1 MDAFASTG
9 GLLSLVIFLP
19 ALGALAVL
27 AVRSV
32 EAIRWVS
39 LAVTAVTFLL
49 SLGLYAGFD
58 PTVSTAT
65 APQLG
70 AKVPWFGA
78 VDISYFVG
86 VDGLNLLLLLLT
98 TLLGP
103 IVVLSSWTYI
113 GKAHKGYYALI
124 LLLETGVL
132 GVFAAFDLF
141 LFYVFF
147 ELTLIP
153 MVFIIG
159 IWGGEDRVYAAVKF
173 VLYTLVGSLLMLVG
187 VIWLGFAAG
196 DAVNAGVFT
205 TDWYNLVAYGAPLS
219 AQWGLFAVFGLA
231 FAIKVPLFPLHT
243 WLPDAH
249 TQAPTGGSVVLAGVL
264 LKMGTFGL
272 LKFVVPFF
280 PNASEA
286 AAPFV
291 GALAVIGI
299 VYGALVAF
307 AQTDVKKLVAY
318 SSVSHLGFVV
328 LGIFAFTTEAAQG
341 ALIQMVNHGIST
353 GALFL
358 IIGMMYER
366 RHTRAM
372 ADYGGI
378 AKTVP
383 ILTFMM
389 LFSVFAS
396 AGLPGLNGFV
406 GEFMILIGSFGSA
419 VPGYAVLTALATTGV
434 IFAAVYLLWMVYRTF
449 FGEITDEAN
458 LSMKDLNGRE
468 IALLL
473 PLVALMVWLGMG
485 PAPFLELS
493 ERSVRSV
500 LETSVVKAEAVEDA
514 EALLGTEDEV
524 AVVVPIEWPSDVAVA
539 PTFAPPAPSA
549 RAASLGGVE
558 VGGSHGDE
566 PHGAE

>member
-1 MDAFASTG
+1 MIHFP
-9 GLLSLVIFLP
+9 GLLSLVLFLP

-27 AVRSV
+27 LMPTVST
-32 EAIRWVS
+32 IRWAA
-39 LAVTAVTFLL
+39 LATTAFTFLL
-49 SLGLYAGFD
+49 SLGLWIGFD
-58 PTVSTAT
+58 PAVSTASG
-65 APQLG
+65 PQL
-70 AKVPWFGA
+70 ATRLPWFGA

-86 VDGLNLLLLLLT
+86 VDGLNLLLILLT

-113 GKAHKGYYALI
+113 GKAHKGYYALL

-132 GVFAAFDLF
+132 GVFAAFDVF

-187 VIWLGFAAG
+187 VLWLGFQAGAALGAAG
-196 DAVNAGVFT
+196 GFT
-205 TDWYNLVAYGAPLS
+205 TDWYKLVSYGVPVGTQYAMF
-219 AQWGLFAVFGLA
+219 GLFALA
-231 FAIKVPLFPLHT
+231 FAIKVPIFPLHT

-264 LKMGTFGL
+264 LKMGTYGL
-272 LKFVVPFF
+272 LRFVVPFF
-280 PNASEA
+280 PNASAEL
-286 AAPFV
+286 APWIGV
-291 GALAVIGI
+291 LAVIGI

-328 LGIFAFTTEAAQG
+328 LGVFAFDVVAVQG

-358 IIGMMYER
+358 IIGMMVER

-378 AKTVP
+378 AKSVP
-383 ILTFMM
+383 VLTFFM

-406 GEFMILIGSFGSA
+406 GEFMILIGAWSSPTLGNPVLIA
-419 VPGYAVLTALATTGV
+419 VATTGV

-458 LSMKDLNGRE
+458 ATMPDLNGRE
-468 IALLL
+468 IGLLM
-473 PLVALMVWLGMG
+473 PLVALMLILGFV
-485 PAPFLELS
+485 PAPFLQTS
-493 ERSVRSV
+493 ERAVRSV
-500 LETSVVKAEAVEDA
+500 LAVSEAKAA
-514 EALLGTEDEV
+514 ALALAAPDEV
-524 AVVVPIEWPSDVAVA
+524 VVVEIPWPADVAVA
-539 PTFAPPAPSA
+539 PETPP
-549 RAASLGGVE
+549 E
-558 VGGSHGDE
+558 
-566 PHGAE
+566 

>member
-1 MDAFASTG
+1 MADLP

-19 ALGALAVL
+19 ALGALALL
-27 AVRSV
+27 ALPSV
-32 EAIRWVS
+32 NAIRWTA
-39 LAVTAVTFLL
+39 LAVTAVTFVL
-49 SLGLYAGFD
+49 SIGLWLGFD
-58 PTVSTAT
+58 AAVSTAL
-65 APQLG
+65 APQM
-70 AKVPWFGA
+70 ATRVPWFGA

-86 VDGLNLLLLLLT
+86 IDGLNLLLILLT

-113 GKAHKGYYALI
+113 GKAHKGYYALL

-132 GVFAAFDLF
+132 GVFASFDLF
-141 LFYVFF
+141 LFYIFF

-173 VLYTLVGSLLMLVG
+173 VIYTLVGSLLMLVG
-187 VIWLGFAAG
+187 VLWLGFQAG
-196 DAVNAGVFT
+196 DAVNGGVFT
-205 TDWYNLVAYGAPLS
+205 TDWYKLVSFGVPLGA
-219 AQWGLFAVFGLA
+219 QYGLFVLFGLA

-264 LKMGTFGL
+264 LKMGTYGL
-272 LKFVVPFF
+272 LRFVVPFF
-280 PNASEA
+280 PNASAELA
-286 AAPFV
+286 MPIAI
-291 GALAVIGI
+291 LAVVGI

-328 LGIFAFTTEAAQG
+328 LGVFAFDVIAVQG

-378 AKTVP
+378 AKSVP
-383 ILTFMM
+383 ILTFFM

-406 GEFMILIGSFGSA
+406 GEFMILLGSWDSPTVGNPILIA
-419 VPGYAVLTALATTGV
+419 VATTGV

-458 LSMKDLNGRE
+458 ATMADLNGRE
-468 IALLL
+468 IGLLL
-473 PLVALMVWLGMG
+473 PLAALMLLLGFL
-485 PAPFLELS
+485 PTPFLQQS
-493 ERSVRSV
+493 EPAVRS
-500 LETSVVKAEAVEDA
+500 LIETSVAKAAAVDA
-514 EALLGTEDEV
+514 ADGV
-524 AVVVPIEWPSDVAVA
+524 AVVVPVVWPESVAL
-539 PTFAPPAPSA
+539 SA
-549 RAASLGGVE
+549 
-558 VGGSHGDE
+558 D
-566 PHGAE
+566 

>member
-1 MDAFASTG
+1 MPDWF
-9 GLLSLVIFLP
+9 LSLVLFLP

-27 AVRSV
+27 AMPSVDTVRWT
-32 EAIRWVS
+32 A
-39 LAVTAVTFLL
+39 LAVTVVTFVL
-49 SLGLYAGFD
+49 SLGLWTAFD
-58 PTVSTAT
+58 PAVSTAL
-65 APQLG
+65 APQL
-70 AKVPWFGA
+70 ATRLPWFAGA
-78 VDISYFVG
+78 DISYSIG
-86 VDGLNLLLLLLT
+86 IDGLNLLLVLLT

-103 IVVLSSWTYI
+103 VIVLSSWTYI
-113 GKAHKGYYALI
+113 GKAHKGYYALM

-132 GVFAAFDLF
+132 GVFLAFDVF

-173 VLYTLVGSLLMLVG
+173 VVYTLVGSLLMLVG
-187 VIWLGFAAG
+187 VIWLGFEAG
-196 DAVNAGVFT
+196 AAVNGGVFT
-205 TDWYNLVAYGAPLS
+205 TDWFKLVSFGVPLGPQY
-219 AQWGLFAVFGLA
+219 ALFVLFGLA

-264 LKMGTFGL
+264 LKMGTYGL
-272 LKFVVPFF
+272 LRFVIPFF
-280 PNASEA
+280 PNASESLA
-286 AAPFV
+286 MPVAI
-291 GALAVIGI
+291 LAVIGI

-307 AQTDVKKLVAY
+307 AQTDIKKLVAY

-328 LGIFAFTTEAAQG
+328 LGVFAFQTIAVQG
-341 ALIQMVNHGIST
+341 ALIQMVNHGLST

-358 IIGMMYER
+358 IIGMLYER

-383 ILTFMM
+383 VLTFFM

-406 GEFMILIGSFGSA
+406 GEFMILIGSWQSPTVGHPALVA
-419 VPGYAVLTALATTGV
+419 VATTGV

-449 FGEITDEAN
+449 FGEVTSEAN
-458 LSMKDLNGRE
+458 RTMRDLNGRE
-468 IALLL
+468 IGILV
-473 PLVALMVWLGMG
+473 PLAALMIVLGFW
-485 PAPFLELS
+485 PAPFLERS
-493 ERSVRSV
+493 ELAVRSV
-500 LETSVVKAEAVEDA
+500 VQTSLAKADAVEAA
-514 EALLGTEDEV
+514 ERVAGGV
-524 AVVVPIEWPSDVAVA
+524 AVVVPVLWPDPVALDAGAGRPSGPVPVPGAVA
-539 PTFAPPAPSA
+539 P
-549 RAASLGGVE
+549 AAA
-558 VGGSHGDE
+558 H
-566 PHGAE
+566 

>member
-1 MDAFASTG
+1 MADIP

-19 ALGALAVL
+19 ALGALALLL
-27 AVRSV
+27 APTVN
-32 EAIRWVS
+32 AIRWGA
-39 LAVTAVTFLL
+39 LAITVVTFVL
-49 SLGLYAGFD
+49 SLGLWLGFD
-58 PTVSTAT
+58 PATSTAL
-65 APQLG
+65 APQMATRL
-70 AKVPWFGA
+70 PWFGA
-78 VDISYFVG
+78 VDITYFVG

-103 IVVLSSWTYI
+103 IIVLSSWTYI

-124 LLLETGVL
+124 LLLQTGVT
-132 GVFAAFDLF
+132 GVFAAYDVF
-141 LFYVFF
+141 LFYIFF

-173 VLYTLVGSLLMLVG
+173 VVYTLVGSLLMLVG
-187 VIWLGFAAG
+187 VLWLGFEAG
-196 DAVNAGVFT
+196 DAVNNGVFT
-205 TDWYNLVAYGAPLS
+205 TDWYKLVQYGVPLG
-219 AQWGLFAVFGLA
+219 AQTWLFLLFGLA

-264 LKMGTFGL
+264 LKMGTYGL
-272 LKFVVPFF
+272 LRFVIPFF
-280 PNASEA
+280 PNASSSLA
-286 AAPFV
+286 TPIAI
-291 GALAVIGI
+291 LAVIGI

-307 AQTDVKKLVAY
+307 AQTDIKKLVAY

-328 LGIFAFTTEAAQG
+328 LGLFAFDVVAVQG
-341 ALIQMVNHGIST
+341 SLIQMVNHGIST

-358 IIGMMYER
+358 IIGMLYER

-383 ILTFMM
+383 VLTFFM

-406 GEFMILIGSFGSA
+406 GEFMILVGSWNSP
-419 VPGYAVLTALATTGV
+419 VINNALVAIATTGV

-449 FGEITDEAN
+449 FGPITHEAN
-458 LSMKDLNGRE
+458 KTITDLNGRE
-468 IALLL
+468 IGILVPLAALMLLL
-473 PLVALMVWLGMG
+473 GFW
-485 PAPFLELS
+485 PAPFLEQS
-493 ERSVRSV
+493 ERTVRSL
-500 LETSVVKAEAVEDA
+500 LETSITKAEAVKAAGLED
-514 EALLGTEDEV
+514 V
-524 AVVVPIEWPSDVAVA
+524 VVVPMAWPDDIVTA
-539 PTFAPPAPSA
+539 PTSRSGPVPLPGAP
-549 RAASLGGVE
+549 LGSEAGQ
-558 VGGSHGDE
+558 GHGDSD
-566 PHGAE
+566 H

>member
-1 MDAFASTG
+1 MADAPW
-9 GLLSLVIFLP
+9 LLSLVIFLP
-19 ALGALAVL
+19 ALGALALLALPSVS
-27 AVRSV
+27 AVRWT
-32 EAIRWVS
+32 A
-39 LAVTAVTFLL
+39 LAVTTVTFVL
-49 SLGLYAGFD
+49 SLGLWAGFD
-58 PTVSTAT
+58 ASVSTAL
-65 APQLG
+65 APQMATRL
-70 AKVPWFGA
+70 PWFGA
-78 VDISYFVG
+78 IDISYYVG

-113 GKAHKGYYALI
+113 GKAHKGYYALL

-132 GVFAAFDLF
+132 GVFAAFDVF
-141 LFYVFF
+141 LFYIFF

-173 VLYTLVGSLLMLVG
+173 VIYTLVGSLLMLVG
-187 VIWLGFAAG
+187 VIWLGFEAG
-196 DAVNAGVFT
+196 DAVNGGVFT
-205 TDWYNLVAYGAPLS
+205 TDWYKLVQFGVPLE
-219 AQWGLFAVFGLA
+219 AQYGLFALFGLA

-264 LKMGTFGL
+264 LKMGTYGL
-272 LKFVVPFF
+272 LRFVVPFF
-280 PNASEA
+280 PNASA
-286 AAPFV
+286 SLAMPIAV
-291 GALAVIGI
+291 LAVIGI

-328 LGIFAFTTEAAQG
+328 LGVFAFETVAVQG

-378 AKTVP
+378 AKSVP
-383 ILTFMM
+383 VLTFFM

-406 GEFMILIGSFGSA
+406 GEFMILIGSWDSPTVGNPVLIA
-419 VPGYAVLTALATTGV
+419 VATTGV
-434 IFAAVYLLWMVYRTF
+434 IFAAVYLLWMVYGTF
-449 FGEITDEAN
+449 FGEITDERNAA
-458 LSMKDLNGRE
+458 MKDLNGRE
-468 IALLL
+468 IGLLL
-473 PLVALMVWLGMG
+473 PLVALMLVLGFY
-485 PAPFLELS
+485 PAPFLAQS
-493 ERSVRSV
+493 ERAVQ
-500 LETSVVKAEAVEDA
+500 SVVATAAQKAAAVEAADPA
-514 EALLGTEDEV
+514 V
-524 AVVVPIEWPSDVAVA
+524 AVVVPVVWPQAVA
-539 PTFAPPAPSA
+539 ADVPPAGAPPAPVPAVVAPSA
-549 RAASLGGVE
+549 E
-558 VGGSHGDE
+558 
-566 PHGAE
+566 

>member
-1 MDAFASTG
+1 MADLP
-9 GLLSLVIFLP
+9 GLLSLIIFLP
-19 ALGALAVL
+19 ALGGLLLLALP
-27 AVRSV
+27 SV
-32 EAIRWVS
+32 NAIRWAA
-39 LAVTAVTFLL
+39 LATTAVTFAL
-49 SLGLYAGFD
+49 SVGLWLGFD
-58 PTVSTAT
+58 ASVSTAL
-65 APQLG
+65 APQL
-70 AKVPWFGA
+70 ATRLPWFGPGI
-78 VDISYFVG
+78 DISYYVG

-98 TLLGP
+98 ALLGP

-113 GKAHKGYYALI
+113 GRAHKGYYALL

-132 GVFAAFDLF
+132 GVFAAFDVF
-141 LFYVFF
+141 LFYIFF

-173 VLYTLVGSLLMLVG
+173 VIYTLVGSLLMLVG
-187 VIWLGFAAG
+187 ILWLGFAAG

-205 TDWYNLVAYGAPLS
+205 TDWYKLVQFGVPLGAQGWLF
-219 AQWGLFAVFGLA
+219 GLFGLA

-264 LKMGTFGL
+264 LKMGTYGL
-272 LKFVVPFF
+272 LRFVVPFF
-280 PNASEA
+280 PNASA
-286 AAPFV
+286 QFAMPIAI
-291 GALAVIGI
+291 LAVIGI

-307 AQTDVKKLVAY
+307 AQTDIKKLVAY

-328 LGIFAFTTEAAQG
+328 LGLFAFDVVAVQG
-341 ALIQMVNHGIST
+341 SLIQMVNHGVST

-358 IIGMMYER
+358 IIGMLYER

-383 ILTFMM
+383 VLTFFM

-406 GEFMILIGSFGSA
+406 GEFMILIGSWGSPT
-419 VPGYAVLTALATTGV
+419 VGNPVLIGVATTGV

-449 FGEITDEAN
+449 YGPVTDPENAA
-458 LSMKDLNGRE
+458 MADLNGRE
-468 IALLL
+468 VGLLL
-473 PLVALMVWLGMG
+473 PLAALMLLMG
-485 PAPFLELS
+485 FWPTPFLQRS
-493 ERSVRSV
+493 ERAVRS
-500 LETSVVKAEAVEDA
+500 LLATTELKAAAVRA
-514 EALLGTEDEV
+514 AGPGEV
-524 AVVVPIEWPSDVAVA
+524 VVVPVAWPEAVA
-539 PTFAPPAPSA
+539 TTPPAAPVPST
-549 RAASLGGVE
+549 
-558 VGGSHGDE
+558 H
-566 PHGAE
+566 

>member
-1 MDAFASTG
+1 MPDWF
-9 GLLSLVIFLP
+9 LSLVLFLP

-27 AVRSV
+27 AMPSVDTVRWT
-32 EAIRWVS
+32 A
-39 LAVTAVTFLL
+39 LAVTVVTFVL
-49 SLGLYAGFD
+49 SLGLWTAFD
-58 PTVSTAT
+58 PAVSTAL
-65 APQLG
+65 APQL
-70 AKVPWFGA
+70 ATRLPWFAGA
-78 VDISYFVG
+78 DISYSIG
-86 VDGLNLLLLLLT
+86 IDGLNLLLVLLT

-103 IVVLSSWTYI
+103 VIVLSSWTYI
-113 GKAHKGYYALI
+113 GKAHKGYYALM

-132 GVFAAFDLF
+132 GVFLAFDVF

-173 VLYTLVGSLLMLVG
+173 VVYTLVGSLLMLVG
-187 VIWLGFAAG
+187 VIWLGFEAG
-196 DAVNAGVFT
+196 AAVNGGVFT
-205 TDWYNLVAYGAPLS
+205 TDWFKLVSFGVPLGPQY
-219 AQWGLFAVFGLA
+219 ALFVLFGLA

-264 LKMGTFGL
+264 LKMGTYGL
-272 LKFVVPFF
+272 LRFVIPFF

-286 AAPFV
+286 LAMPVAI
-291 GALAVIGI
+291 LAVIGI

-307 AQTDVKKLVAY
+307 AQTDIKKLVAY

-328 LGIFAFTTEAAQG
+328 LGVFAFQTIAVQG
-341 ALIQMVNHGIST
+341 ALIQMVNHGLST

-358 IIGMMYER
+358 IIGMLYER

-383 ILTFMM
+383 VLTFFM

-406 GEFMILIGSFGSA
+406 GEFMILIGSWQSPTVGHPALVA
-419 VPGYAVLTALATTGV
+419 VATTGV

-449 FGEITDEAN
+449 FGEVTSEAN
-458 LSMKDLNGRE
+458 RTMRDLNGRE
-468 IALLL
+468 IGILV
-473 PLVALMVWLGMG
+473 PLAALMIVLGFW
-485 PAPFLELS
+485 PAPFLERS
-493 ERSVRSV
+493 ELAVRSV
-500 LETSVVKAEAVEDA
+500 VQTSLAKADAVEAA
-514 EALLGTEDEV
+514 ERVAGGV
-524 AVVVPIEWPSDVAVA
+524 AVVVPVLWPDPVALDAGPTRHSGPVPVPGAVA
-539 PTFAPPAPSA
+539 P
-549 RAASLGGVE
+549 AAA
-558 VGGSHGDE
+558 H
-566 PHGAE
+566 

>member
-1 MDAFASTG
+1 MGFLADIPH
-9 GLLSLVIFLP
+9 LVSLVIFLP
-19 ALGALAVL
+19 AIGAGLVMLAPNVN
-27 AVRSV
+27 AVRW
-32 EAIRWVS
+32 IS
-39 LAVTAVTFLL
+39 LAVTGLAFVL
-49 SLGLYAGFD
+49 SLGFWFGFD
-58 PTVSTAT
+58 PAISTAS
-65 APQLG
+65 APQLREYVNWIPG
-70 AKVPWFGA
+70 
-78 VDISYFVG
+78 VDISYHVG

-132 GVFAAFDLF
+132 GVFASFDLF

-159 IWGGEDRVYAAVKF
+159 IWGGEDRTYAAVKF

-187 VIWLGFAAG
+187 VLWLAFQAG
-196 DAVNAGVFT
+196 GALGAEGGFT
-205 TDWYNLVAYGAPLS
+205 TDWYKLVQYGVPAG
-219 AQWGLFAVFGLA
+219 AQMWLFLLFGLA

-264 LKMGTFGL
+264 LKMGTYGL
-272 LKFVVPFF
+272 LRFVLPFF
-280 PNASEA
+280 PNASQS
-286 AAPFV
+286 AAPWV

-307 AQTDVKKLVAY
+307 AQTDAKKLVAY

-328 LGIFAFTTEAAQG
+328 LGLFAFQTTAVQG
-341 ALIQMVNHGIST
+341 ALIQMINHGIST

-378 AKTVP
+378 AKSVP
-383 ILTFMM
+383 VLTFFMM
-389 LFSVFAS
+389 LSVFAS

-406 GEFMILIGSFGSA
+406 GEFMILLGSFDSSVAGFPILVA
-419 VPGYAVLTALATTGV
+419 IATTGV

-449 FGEITDEAN
+449 FGEITNEAN
-458 LSMKDLNGRE
+458 ATMKDLNGRE
-468 IALLL
+468 IALIL
-473 PLVALMVWLGMG
+473 PLAVLMVVLGFF
-485 PAPFLELS
+485 PAPFLEVS
-493 ERSVRSV
+493 ERGVQSV
-500 LETSVVKAEAVEDA
+500 LQTVEVKRAAVEAAAPGDGVTVDIVWP
-514 EALLGTEDEV
+514 EEV
-524 AVVVPIEWPSDVAVA
+524 ALA
-539 PTFAPPAPSA
+539 PTS
-549 RAASLGGVE
+549 R
-558 VGGSHGDE
+558 
-566 PHGAE
+566 

>member
-1 MDAFASTG
+1 MADLP

-19 ALGALAVL
+19 AIGALLLL
-27 AVRSV
+27 ALPSV
-32 EAIRWVS
+32 DSIRWAA
-39 LAVTAVTFLL
+39 LATTVVTFVL
-49 SLGLYAGFD
+49 SLGLWLGFD
-58 PTVSTAT
+58 ASVSTASM
-65 APQLG
+65 PQL
-70 AKVPWFGA
+70 ATKLAWFGPA
-78 VDISYFVG
+78 IDISYYVG
-86 VDGLNLLLLLLT
+86 VDGLNLLLLMLT

-113 GKAHKGYYALI
+113 GKAHKGYYALL

-132 GVFAAFDLF
+132 GVFAAFDVF
-141 LFYVFF
+141 LFYIFF

-173 VLYTLVGSLLMLVG
+173 VIYTLVGSLLMLVG
-187 VIWLGFAAG
+187 VLWLGFAAG
-196 DAVNAGVFT
+196 DAVNGGVFT
-205 TDWYNLVAYGAPLS
+205 TDWYKLVSYGVPLGS
-219 AQWGLFAVFGLA
+219 QMWLFGLFGLA

-264 LKMGTFGL
+264 LKMGTYGL
-272 LKFVVPFF
+272 LRFVVPFF
-280 PNASEA
+280 PNASERFA
-286 AAPFV
+286 MPIAI
-291 GALAVIGI
+291 LAVIGI

-328 LGIFAFTTEAAQG
+328 LGLFAFDIVAVQG
-341 ALIQMVNHGIST
+341 SLIQMVNHGIST

-378 AKTVP
+378 AKSVP
-383 ILTFMM
+383 VLTFFM

-406 GEFMILIGSFGSA
+406 GEFMILLGSWNSETVGNAALIA
-419 VPGYAVLTALATTGV
+419 VATTGV

-449 FGEITDEAN
+449 YGEITHEAN
-458 LSMKDLNGRE
+458 ATMKDLNGRE
-468 IALLL
+468 IGLLL
-473 PLVALMVWLGMG
+473 PLVALMILMG
-485 PAPFLELS
+485 FWPTPFLQRS
-493 ERSVRSV
+493 EAAVRS
-500 LETSVVKAEAVEDA
+500 LIETADLKADAVRAADVGEI
-514 EALLGTEDEV
+514 V
-524 AVVVPIEWPSDVAVA
+524 QVPIAWPEIVATV
-539 PTFAPPAPSA
+539 PPAAPVRSA
-549 RAASLGGVE
+549 PVD
-558 VGGSHGDE
+558 H
-566 PHGAE
+566 

>member
-1 MDAFASTG
+1 MADLP

-19 ALGALAVL
+19 AVGALVVAFLKNVD
-27 AVRSV
+27 AVRW
-32 EAIRWVS
+32 AS
-39 LAVTAVTFLL
+39 LAITGVTFVL
-49 SLGLYAGFD
+49 SLGLWLGFD
-58 PTVSTAT
+58 PAASTAE
-65 APQLG
+65 APQL
-70 AKVPWFGA
+70 ATRLPWFGS

-86 VDGLNLLLLLLT
+86 IDGLNLLLILLT

-103 IVVLSSWTYI
+103 IIVLSSWTYI
-113 GKAHKGYYALI
+113 GKAHRGYYALM

-132 GVFAAFDLF
+132 GVFAAFDVF
-141 LFYVFF
+141 LFYIFF

-159 IWGGEDRVYAAVKF
+159 IWGGEDRVYAAIKF
-173 VLYTLVGSLLMLVG
+173 VIYTLVGSLLMLVG
-187 VIWLGFAAG
+187 VLWLGFEAG
-196 DAVNAGVFT
+196 DAVNGGVFT
-205 TDWYNLVAYGAPLS
+205 TDWYKLVQFGMPLGLQY
-219 AQWGLFAVFGLA
+219 AMFGLFALA

-264 LKMGTFGL
+264 LKMGTYGL
-272 LKFVVPFF
+272 LRFVVPFF
-280 PNASEA
+280 PNASAELA
-286 AAPFV
+286 MPIAI
-291 GALAVIGI
+291 LAVVGI

-328 LGIFAFTTEAAQG
+328 LGVFAFDTIAVQG
-341 ALIQMVNHGIST
+341 SLIQMVNHGLST

-358 IIGMMYER
+358 IIGMLYER

-383 ILTFMM
+383 VLTFFM

-406 GEFMILIGSFGSA
+406 GEFMILIGSWNSPTVGNPLLIA
-419 VPGYAVLTALATTGV
+419 VATTGV

-449 FGEITDEAN
+449 FGEVTNEAN
-458 LSMKDLNGRE
+458 TTMKDLNGRE
-468 IALLL
+468 IGLLVPLAALMLLL
-473 PLVALMVWLGMG
+473 GFWPS
-485 PAPFLELS
+485 PFLAQS
-493 ERSVRSV
+493 ERAVRSL
-500 LETSVVKAEAVEDA
+500 LETSELKASAVESA
-514 EALLGTEDEV
+514 GADEV
-524 AVVVPIEWPSDVAVA
+524 VVVPVAWPDDVALT
-539 PTFAPPAPSA
+539 PPPAPA
-549 RAASLGGVE
+549 TPA
-558 VGGSHGDE
+558 H
-566 PHGAE
+566 

>member
-1 MDAFASTG
+1 MADLP

-19 ALGALAVL
+19 AVGALLVAFLKSVD
-27 AVRSV
+27 AVRW
-32 EAIRWVS
+32 AS
-39 LAVTAVTFLL
+39 LAVTGVTFVL
-49 SLGLYAGFD
+49 SLGLWLGFD
-58 PTVSTAT
+58 PAVSTAE
-65 APQLG
+65 APQL
-70 AKVPWFGA
+70 ATRLPWFGS

-86 VDGLNLLLLLLT
+86 IDGLNLLLILLT

-103 IVVLSSWTYI
+103 IIVLSSWTYI
-113 GKAHKGYYALI
+113 GKAHRGYYALM

-132 GVFAAFDLF
+132 GVFAAFDVF
-141 LFYVFF
+141 LFYIFF

-159 IWGGEDRVYAAVKF
+159 IWGGEDRVYAAIKF
-173 VLYTLVGSLLMLVG
+173 VIYTLVGSLLMLVG
-187 VIWLGFAAG
+187 VLWLGFEAG
-196 DAVNAGVFT
+196 DAVNGGVFT
-205 TDWYNLVAYGAPLS
+205 TDWYKLVQFGMPLGLQY
-219 AQWGLFAVFGLA
+219 AMFGLFALA

-264 LKMGTFGL
+264 LKMGTYGL
-272 LKFVVPFF
+272 LRFVVPFF
-280 PNASEA
+280 PNASAELA
-286 AAPFV
+286 MPIAI
-291 GALAVIGI
+291 LAVVGI

-328 LGIFAFTTEAAQG
+328 LGVFAFDTIAVQG
-341 ALIQMVNHGIST
+341 SLIQMVNHGLST

-383 ILTFMM
+383 VLTFFM

-406 GEFMILIGSFGSA
+406 GEFMILIGSWNSPTVGNPLLVA
-419 VPGYAVLTALATTGV
+419 VATTGV

-449 FGEITDEAN
+449 FGEVTNEAN
-458 LSMKDLNGRE
+458 TTMKDLNGRE
-468 IALLL
+468 IGLLVPLAALMLLL
-473 PLVALMVWLGMG
+473 GFWPS
-485 PAPFLELS
+485 PFLAQS
-493 ERSVRSV
+493 ERAVRSL
-500 LETSVVKAEAVEDA
+500 LETSELKAAAVESAAADEVVVVPVA
-514 EALLGTEDEV
+514 WPDEV
-524 AVVVPIEWPSDVAVA
+524 ALTP
-539 PTFAPPAPSA
+539 PPAPA
-549 RAASLGGVE
+549 PDAA
-558 VGGSHGDE
+558 H
-566 PHGAE
+566 